1 MPDNKIQICH
11 LTINP
16 IDYERRIQN
25 QAGSAVEAGY
35 AVRIFALGLPGHGSE
50 KNAFSYP
57 VTQIRTP
64 FYRGGILKF
73 LHFNWKIFWL
83 LLFQQIGIIHCHD
96 LWLMPAAS
104 FLTVLKK
111 NRLIYDAHEY
121 YAGLEIFNHHRL
133 RRKIWMILEQ
143 LVIPSIDVLLTV
155 SEPLADLYRQK
166 YRSLKAVEVIRNLPK
181 AESGGIQNSAASF
194 PVFSRPVI
202 IYQGH
207 FRPGRGLANLIH
219 AIALTE
225 KGHLLLV
232 GGGELEGDLKNLVAY
247 YQLEKRITFFGYVPN
262 NDLISLSAQADLG
275 VVLFEPTCLN
285 YAYALPNKF
294 FEYIMAGIPVLASD
308 IDTFQ
313 AYISQYELGM
323 TVDPSD
329 IQAIAARIRLML
341 SEPQKLSVWR
351 NNARLAAKELNWNRE
366 SLKMNAIYERFGG

>member
-35 AVRIFALGLPGHGSE
+35 KVRIFALDLPGHGSG
-50 KNAFSYP
+50 KNPFSYP
-57 VTQIRTP
+57 VTQIKTP
-64 FYRGGILKF
+64 FYRGGLLKF
-73 LHFNWKIFWL
+73 LHFNWKIFRL
-83 LLFQQIGIIHCHD
+83 LLFQRIGVIHCHD

-104 FLTVLKK
+104 LLTVLKK

-133 RRKIWMILEQ
+133 RRKIWMVLEQ
-143 LVIPSIDVLLTV
+143 LVIPSVDVLLTV
-155 SEPLADLYRQK
+155 SEPLADLYRLK
-166 YRSLKAVEVIRNLPK
+166 YKYLKAVEVIRNLPNP
-181 AESGGIQNSAASF
+181 ESGQIQNSAVSF
-194 PVFSRPVI
+194 PAVPRPVI

-207 FRPGRGLANLIH
+207 FRPGRGLGNLIH
-219 AIALTE
+219 AMALTD
-225 KGHLLLV
+225 KGHLLMV
-232 GGGELEGDLKNLVAY
+232 GGGELEGDLKNLVAHY
-247 YQLEKRITFFGYVPN
+247 HLEKRITFFGYVPN
-262 NDLISLSAQADLG
+262 NELISFSAQADLG
-275 VVLFEPTCLN
+275 VVLFEPTSLN

-313 AYISQYELGM
+313 AYINQYKVGM

-329 IQAIAARIRLML
+329 IQAIAARIRLMF
-341 SEPQKLSVWR
+341 SEPQKMSIWR
-351 NNARLAAKELNWNRE
+351 KNVRLAAMALNWKHEFRK
-366 SLKMNAIYERFGG
+366 LNALYERFAG

>member
-1 MPDNKIQICH
+1 MPDNIIQICH

-16 IDYERRIQN
+16 ITYERRIQN
-25 QAGSAVEAGY
+25 QAGSALEAGY
-35 AVRIFALGLPGHGSE
+35 KVCIFALDLPGHTSV
-50 KNAFSYP
+50 KNPFPYP
-57 VTQIRTP
+57 VTHIKTP
-64 FYRGGILKF
+64 FYRGGMLKF
-73 LHFNWKIFWL
+73 LHFNWKIFRM
-83 LLFQQIGIIHCHD
+83 LLFQRIAIIHCHD

-104 FLTVLKK
+104 LLTVLKK

-133 RRKIWMILEQ
+133 RRKIWMVLEQ
-143 LVIPSIDVLLTV
+143 LIIPSVDVLLTV

-166 YRSLKAVEVIRNLPK
+166 YRYLKAVEVIRNLPK
-181 AESGGIQNSAASF
+181 PESGKIHNSAASF
-194 PVFSRPVI
+194 PTVSRPLI

-207 FRPGRGLANLIH
+207 FRPGRGLGNLIH
-219 AIALTE
+219 AMALTD

-232 GGGELEGDLKNLVAY
+232 GGGELEADLKNLVAHY
-247 YQLEKRITFFGYVPN
+247 RLEKKITFFGYVPN

-275 VVLFEPTCLN
+275 VVLFEPTSLN

-313 AYISQYELGM
+313 SYISRYELGM

-351 NNARLAAKELNWNRE
+351 KNAQLAAKELNWNRE
-366 SLKMNAIYERFGG
+366 SLKMNAIYERFAG